1 MCFGVSAAGVL
12 YLTLLKP
19 FDPKYQ
25 YMIMFFGAA
34 ILAIPIVM
42 GQGNFARSMAALAAA
57 NLFPVLAMTYQ
68 MDKWKASKIQSS
80 LKKIMVLAL
89 SGIMITGALS
99 FIGGFYVGALLGDIK
114 YLLEVN
120 MYRGVKVTFVLPLIL
135 VTFSYLVRFNLF
147 DGEDYKGNAI
157 AQIKKVLN
165 YPIYVKSLVAF
176 AFVALAGLIFVGRSG
191 HTYGVPV
198 PAAELKFR
206 AFLEQLL
213 YARPRSKE
221 LLIGHPAFMLAVM
234 AFYRKWPNLLFYT
247 LVIVATIGQGSL
259 VETFAHIRT
268 PIFMSFMRGLGG
280 IILGAGIGL
289 IALLGAHVLY
299 NACSFIRKEQQR

>member
-1 MCFGVSAAGVL
+1 
-12 YLTLLKP
+12 
-19 FDPKYQ
+19 
-25 YMIMFFGAA
+25 
-34 ILAIPIVM
+34 
-42 GQGNFARSMAALAAA
+42 
-57 NLFPVLAMTYQ
+57 
-68 MDKWKASKIQSS
+68 
-80 LKKIMVLAL
+80 MVYN
-89 SGIMITGALS
+89 M
-99 FIGGFYVGALLGDIK
+99 
-114 YLLEVN
+114 EV
-120 MYRGVKVTFVLPLIL
+120 
-135 VTFSYLVRFNLF
+135 
-147 DGEDYKGNAI
+147 ED
-157 AQIKKVLN
+157 